1 MDIYFFRLIS
11 IVLILLLSS
20 IWLFM
25 YFKSKGSQEDKNNIR
40 KRGLDHHS
48 MGPLFLD
55 KEGQGN
61 EEIAE
66 AVLPADAQ
74 AAPPDQAS
82 ASAPASVGVEEKEN
96 KASKGLGILGGLV
109 SKNKQKQDTSNPSQ
123 PPPKKKNEDVKIIC
137 LQLHARKQEGFN
149 GHTLLSI
156 FERHDL
162 EFGKMDVFHRQ
173 VNLGGQDKHAFSVIN
188 GEEPGTLIPEEIKDK
203 STQRIMFYISLNEC
217 YNPLKSFDDMLD
229 VAQKFAVSLDGL
241 LCDDQGCGLSE
252 QNIEYQ
258 RDLVRE
264 FVIRHRLKVAVNE

>member
-1 MDIYFFRLIS
+1 MDIYFLRLVS

-20 IWLFM
+20 IWVFM
-25 YFKSKGSQEDKNNIR
+25 YLKSKGSQENKNNIR

-55 KEGQGN
+55 KEGPGN
-61 EEIAE
+61 EEIADTM
-66 AVLPADAQ
+66 LPADAQ
-74 AAPPDQAS
+74 AQAS
-82 ASAPASVGVEEKEN
+82 APTPVGVEAKEN
-96 KASKGLGILGGLV
+96 KVSKGLGILGGLV
-109 SKNKQKQDTSNPSQ
+109 SKNKQKAATPHPSQQ
-123 PPPKKKNEDVKIIC
+123 PPPKKKNEDIKIIC

-162 EFGKMDVFHRQ
+162 KFGKMDVFHRQ
-173 VNLGGQDKHAFSVIN
+173 VNLGGQDKHSFSIIN

-217 YNPLKSFDDMLD
+217 YNPLKSFDEMLD
-229 VAQKFAVSLDGL
+229 VAKKFAISLDGL
-241 LCDDQGCGLSE
+241 ICDDQGCGLSE

-264 FVIRHRLKVAVNE
+264 FVIRHRLKMAVNE